1 MKSKWVNLALPV
13 LILGGG
19 VATFMAINTF
29 AKQEVEAVEVDTRPS
44 VWVEPA
50 KKESHQIIISEYA
63 SVEPVEVTPLAAQ
76 VSGEVTAWNP
86 NFLEGGRVKRG
97 DLLFSIEK
105 DAYEAALL
113 QAEANLN
120 QAQANLIEQQA
131 QADVAAD
138 EARRNPGKKYTDLF
152 LRKPQVMSA
161 KAGVKSAQ
169 AALRIAKR
177 DLDNCDVYAPFDAL
191 VIGRDIGVGQ
201 YLNIGS
207 SVATLYNIEKAKIVL
222 PISGFDSA
230 FLPDELTGIAVTIE
244 SKNLRGV
251 TRQGYIRHDLGV
263 VDEDTRMTHLLIE
276 VDDPYA
282 ANTDALPLQFGSYV
296 QVSFKGKTFSDVITL
311 PQELVVNKTVWVVN
325 EDSKLEPRSVHVLRE
340 EGSNFL
346 IDQGLNAEEQVVKT
360 LPEYPQEGMPV
371 KVLNKANDEGNSA
384 NSDKTVKR

>member
-1 MKSKWVNLALPV
+1 MKSKWINLALPV
-13 LILGGG
+13 LILGGS

-29 AKQEVEAVEVDTRPS
+29 AKQEVEPVEVDTRPS

-50 KKESHQIIISEYA
+50 RKEAHQIIISEYA
-63 SVEPVEVTPLAAQ
+63 SVQPVEVTPLAAQ
-76 VSGEVTAWNP
+76 VSGEVTSWHP

-113 QAEANLN
+113 QAEASLN
-120 QAQANLIEQQA
+120 QAQATLIEQQA

-138 EARRNPGKKYTDLF
+138 EAKRNPGRKYTDLY

-169 AALRIAKR
+169 AALRIAQR
-177 DLDNCDVYAPFDAL
+177 DLNNCEVYAPFDAL
-191 VIGRDIGVGQ
+191 VVARDIGVGQ

-222 PISGFDSA
+222 PIPGFDRG
-230 FLPDELTGIAVTIE
+230 FLPENLAGVPVTIE
-244 SKNLRGV
+244 AKNLRGV
-251 TRQGYIRHDLGV
+251 TREGYIRHDLGV

-276 VDDPYA
+276 LDVPFA
-282 ANTDALPLQFGSYV
+282 VTSDALPLQFGSYV
-296 QVSFKGKTFSDVITL
+296 NVSFVGKTFDNVITL

-325 EDSKLEPRSVHVLRE
+325 DQSQLEARSVHVLRE

-346 IDQGLNAEEQVVKT
+346 IDSGLQADERVVKT
-360 LPEYPQEGMPV
+360 LPEYPQAGMPV
-371 KVLNKANDEGNSA
+371 KVIDRSEGQTTSSK
-384 NSDKTVKR
+384 SDQTVKR